1 MTTLE
6 TSADER
12 EVVPPARPL
21 ALAWLLLVGGAIGLA
36 ASFTLSLEKIRLLE
50 QKNYVPS
57 CNFSVIF
64 NCLNIMKTD
73 QASLFGFPNP
83 FIGLMGFA
91 VVITLGVVLL
101 AGARLPEWVW
111 AGLQVGATLGFAF
124 VCWLQYESLYVIGSL
139 CPWCMVVWAVTIPI
153 FWYVTL
159 RNLSTWAPGS
169 RVVGFLRDWHALILA
184 LWFIG
189 LATLIFFRFFA

>member
-36 ASFTLSLEKIRLLE
+36 ASFTLTIEKIRLLE
-50 QKNYVPS
+50 TAKYVPS
-57 CNFSVIF
+57 CNFSRIF

-83 FIGLMGFA
+83 LLGLVGFA

-101 AGARLPEWVW
+101 SGARLPEWVW
-111 AGLQVGATLGFAF
+111 GGLQVGTTLAFVF

-159 RNLSTWAPGS
+159 RNLGTWAPGS
-169 RVVGFLRDWHALILA
+169 RVVSFLRDWHALVLA

>member
-1 MTTLE
+1 MTTLD

-12 EVVPPARPL
+12 EVPTASRPL

-36 ASFTLSLEKIRLLE
+36 ASFTLSLEKVKLL
-50 QKNYVPS
+50 QNPDYVPS
-57 CNFSVIF
+57 CNFNPIF

-91 VVITLGVVLL
+91 VVVTIGVVVL
-101 AGARLPEWVW
+101 AGARLPEWIW

-124 VCWLQYESLYVIGSL
+124 VCWLQWQSLYEIGSL

-159 RNLSTWAPGS
+159 RNLAVWTPEN
-169 RVVGFLRDWHALILA
+169 RVAGFLREWNVLIIA
-184 LWFIG
+184 LWFIA
-189 LATLIFFRFFA
+189 LATLIYFRFYA